1 MNNFHTISELDN
13 RELMIFNQMYN
24 GKKKETA
31 VAWLLWAFLGS
42 FGVERFYLGERKGLG
57 IAQAIMSGFS
67 ILTLGFGYLITGIPL
82 FVIWIISAV
91 NINGDMALIN
101 SRIEQEII
109 MNIIKSRSNE
119 KKEVKIKEEEKNE
132 IEKLE
137 RLSKLKEQGAIS
149 DEEFEIK
156 KKEILERL

>member
-42 FGVERFYLGERKGLG
+42 FGAERFYLGERKGLG
-57 IAQAIMSGFS
+57 IAQAIMSGIS
-67 ILTLGFGYLITGIPL
+67 ILTFGLGYLLTGIPIL
-82 FVIWIISAV
+82 VIWIISAV

-119 KKEVKIKEEEKNE
+119 KKEVKIEEEKSG

-149 DEEFEIK
+149 EEEFEIK